1 MSSNKEELKAMNTE
15 ELNGKL
21 EEALE
26 EYGNLHLQQATH
38 QISNP
43 LRVREVRREIARIKT
58 FLRQRELNIGVEEK
72 EGEK

>member
-58 FLRQRELNIGVEEK
+58 LIHEYELGIRKPREL
-72 EGEK
+72 

>member
-26 EYGNLHLQQATH
+26 EYGNLHLQQATRCAFAKYAGKLLVLKH
-38 QISNP
+38 FY
-43 LRVREVRREIARIKT
+43 VRG
-58 FLRQRELNIGVEEK
+58 N
-72 EGEK
+72 